1 MNLLISSDNVL
12 SYLVRQDL
20 ISPAPKNDDA
30 TIEIRQGKNFNLL
43 VTLADGSKLLVKQE
57 RYNQQGKTAGEF
69 LNEWRSHEFWRTFPE
84 LGYFAPWLPQL
95 LDFDSDNSILVSRY
109 LDNYLDL
116 FQFYANERRFPSQIA
131 KQIGIIIS
139 QIHRQTFRKKPYQQ
153 FFQEYR
159 ENSDFFG
166 KNFIKSLQ
174 RIGPNIFGDVPG
186 DGIKFYQLYQRYD
199 SLQQAVD
206 GLGSA
211 FTPTCLT
218 HNDLKLNNILLHRD
232 WGQSP
237 ASIILLI
244 DWERSQWGDPAFDL
258 GTLIA
263 SYMEIWLSSLVVS
276 KTLSIE
282 ASLLLAGTPLE
293 ELQPSL
299 AALSESY
306 FDNFPEIVEYRH
318 DFWQRVVQ
326 FAGLA
331 LLQRIQATIQYQKSF
346 GNPEIC
352 IMQVAK
358 TLLCR
363 PELSMQTV
371 LGLAPDDLNR
381 IGAKV
386 A

>member
-20 ISPAPKNDDA
+20 ISPSPKNDDA

-95 LDFDSDNSILVSRY
+95 LDFDSDNSILVIRD

-116 FQFYANERRFPSQIA
+116 FQFYANERRLPSQIA

-139 QIHRQTFRKKPYQQ
+139 EIHRQKFKKNIST
-153 FFQEYR
+153 FFQKYR
-159 ENSDFFG
+159 ENFDFLG

-174 RIGPNIFGDVPG
+174 KIGPNIFGDVPG